1 MSSPVRIMIIDDEE
15 RIRQLLLDFLEDFDS
30 FVLRADESAEGA
42 LTSLAQEP
50 ADLCIVDMRLPGID
64 GQAFILKACEQGL
77 CGKFLLHTGSMDF
90 ALTKELLGCGL
101 TEADV
106 FFKPCDMAL
115 MLSRIQHL
123 LQLPGEG
130 T

>member
-1 MSSPVRIMIIDDEE
+1 MSRLTRIMIIDDEE
-15 RIRQLLLDFLEDFDS
+15 RIRHLLLDFLEDFDS
-30 FVLRADESAEGA
+30 FSLRAEESAESA
-42 LTSLAQEP
+42 LANLAQEP
-50 ADLCIVDMRLPGID
+50 ADLCIVDMRLPGMD
-64 GQAFILKACEQGL
+64 GQAFILNAWKREL
-77 CGKFLLHTGSMDF
+77 CGKFVLHTGSMDF
-90 ALTKELLGCGL
+90 TLTKELLDCGL

-123 LQLPGEG
+123 LLQPGEG

>member
-1 MSSPVRIMIIDDEE
+1 MSTLARIMIIDDED

-30 FVLRADESAEGA
+30 FALRAEESAEGA
-42 LTSLAQEP
+42 LASLALEP
-50 ADLCIVDMRLPGID
+50 ADLCIVDMRLPGMD
-64 GQAFILKACEQGL
+64 GQAFILKAWERSL